1 MQRRSRLVWAK
12 GSGAGVAAIG
22 GAEWLRCAR
31 IFEKRAGGGGK
42 GGRDQQAADVSGGIQ
57 GNATMTEKSVCIGG
71 LWSGSGLVERE
82 SESEGWEVVV
92 VVVGVVGVVGNR

>member
-1 MQRRSRLVWAK
+1 
-12 GSGAGVAAIG
+12 
-22 GAEWLRCAR
+22 
-31 IFEKRAGGGGK
+31 
-42 GGRDQQAADVSGGIQ
+42 
-57 GNATMTEKSVCIGG
+57 MTEKSVCIGG